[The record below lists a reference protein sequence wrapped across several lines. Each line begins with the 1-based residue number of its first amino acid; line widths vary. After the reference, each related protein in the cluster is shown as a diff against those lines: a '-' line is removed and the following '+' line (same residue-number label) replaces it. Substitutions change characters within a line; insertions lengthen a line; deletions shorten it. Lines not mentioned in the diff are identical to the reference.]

1 MVKSLWLSWIG
12 RPLDG
17 TGEETK
23 EPPEVRTFIEENTM
37 PKKDKRQMLFCSTF
51 QGQPQIAKEIAKQ
64 GNPVPGSGGTTS
76 RKVKR
81 EKL

>member
-1 MVKSLWLSWIG
+1 MVE
-12 RPLDG
+12 LDWQ
-17 TGEETK
+17 TSRWNRKETK
-23 EPPEVRTFIEENTM
+23 VPEVKTFIEENTM

-64 GNPVPGSGGTTS
+64 GNPVPGSGGRTS